1 MFAAP
6 WAFNPD
12 SCPHWKCCG
21 STVSFAAFFSPKRQP
36 LLSELPPSHEPMHP
50 MGLGLIKMLCV
61 AGHVWLDML
70 GHSGTQIC
78 IAAPAAAQ
86 ATRSVGRTRPVKTL
100 RQTTHGDAKLLSI
113 FRRAGVKDLNH
124 FL

>member
-1 MFAAP
+1 
-6 WAFNPD
+6 
-12 SCPHWKCCG
+12 
-21 STVSFAAFFSPKRQP
+21 
-36 LLSELPPSHEPMHP
+36 
-50 MGLGLIKMLCV
+50 
-61 AGHVWLDML
+61 ML
-70 GHSGTQIC
+70 GHPGTQIC

-113 FRRAGVKDLNH
+113 FRRAGVKDLNR